1 MSESSSSESSTEQ
14 RYSTE
19 WRQGVNSELAESARL
34 HREASVNFARLNI
47 QYEEHDKRIGKL
59 ENAPATRRTDIGTY
73 GGCLAQLA
81 TAFFT
86 VVGIV
91 ISITAMI
98 ITLTH

>member
-1 MSESSSSESSTEQ
+1 MSARNTSEEQ
-14 RYSTE
+14 QYSAE
-19 WRQGVNSELAESARL
+19 WRQGVNDELAESARL
-34 HREASVNFARLNI
+34 HREASINFERLRG
-47 QYEEHDKRIGKL
+47 QLDTHDRRLDKL

-91 ISITAMI
+91 ISVTALI